1 MTSNLKR
8 YISGLLLCSAL
19 AGCNVSQQLQV
30 EKLKLPEHYATHSDT
45 VNIARLT
52 RNQFFTDTI
61 LVKLIEKAIANNY
74 DSRIALQRIEQ
85 ARASVI
91 FTKGLLLPAVNA
103 GGIAAVRR
111 YGFYTMDGAG
121 NATTDIEPGKL
132 VPVNLPDYLVGMQSS
147 WEVDI
152 TGKLRNRK
160 KAAAAR
166 LLASIEGRQWLISN
180 LVAEVATAYYELL
193 SLDRELEI
201 VRSSI
206 NLQENALEVVSI
218 QKENR
223 AANELMVAQFRAQLL
238 NTKAMEFAVQ
248 QALTET
254 TNQLNA
260 LLGRLPQPINRNSVS
275 FEVNVSDSL
284 KAGVPLMLLRNRPDI
299 RQAELEVIASK
310 ADLQAARAAFYPSLN
325 INASVGFQ
333 AYTSRLLFNNP
344 ESFMFTLVGG
354 LSAPLLNRSAIK
366 AEFNAVN
373 AYQTETLYAYNQTTL
388 NAYTEV
394 YNELARMKNT
404 SRALEYKQQ
413 EALELTRAID
423 VATELYRTGRAN
435 YLEVLIA
442 QQASLEARLDLI
454 YSKKQQFVN
463 SIRLYK
469 ALGGGWD

>member
-1 MTSNLKR
+1 
-8 YISGLLLCSAL
+8 
-19 AGCNVSQQLQV
+19 
-30 EKLKLPEHYATHSDT
+30 
-45 VNIARLT
+45 
-52 RNQFFTDTI
+52 
-61 LVKLIEKAIANNY
+61 
-74 DSRIALQRIEQ
+74 
-85 ARASVI
+85 
-91 FTKGLLLPAVNA
+91 
-103 GGIAAVRR
+103 
-111 YGFYTMDGAG
+111 
-121 NATTDIEPGKL
+121 
-132 VPVNLPDYLVGMQSS
+132 
-147 WEVDI
+147 
-152 TGKLRNRK
+152 
-160 KAAAAR
+160 
-166 LLASIEGRQWLISN
+166 
-180 LVAEVATAYYELL
+180 
-193 SLDRELEI
+193 
-201 VRSSI
+201 
-206 NLQENALEVVSI
+206 
-218 QKENR
+218 
-223 AANELMVAQFRAQLL
+223 
-238 NTKAMEFAVQ
+238 
-248 QALTET
+248 
-254 TNQLNA
+254 
-260 LLGRLPQPINRNSVS
+260 LGRLPQPINRNSVS